1 MNDQRQFGSSSQ
13 AALREAAQIG
23 TLIADL
29 DRLVRILDCDIV
41 AEEAR
46 VRVSDHSDATYP
58 ILASTLA
65 ARRDNLRVT
74 IATLEE
80 RLSKVIAIRSHQGSS
95 VAA

>member
-1 MNDQRQFGSSSQ
+1 
-13 AALREAAQIG
+13 
-23 TLIADL
+23 
-29 DRLVRILDCDIV
+29 
-41 AEEAR
+41 

-65 ARRDNLRVT
+65 AQRDNLRVT